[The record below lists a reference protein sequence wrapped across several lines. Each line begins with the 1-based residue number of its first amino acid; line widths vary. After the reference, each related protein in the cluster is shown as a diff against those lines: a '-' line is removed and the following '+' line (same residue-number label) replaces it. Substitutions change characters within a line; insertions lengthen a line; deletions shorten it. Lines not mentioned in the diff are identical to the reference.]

1 MMKYIEHINT
11 EVKEPQIVELKIEK
25 ETNQWWITIIVMLI
39 STLILVIVGLYFRIQ
54 SFKKRMDLYEKTEH
68 L

>member
-1 MMKYIEHINT
+1 MKYIEHINT